1 MIYWFM
7 GYPCFTGI
15 GNKFNPFAWLSEKL
29 NNDAQNAV
37 VTFKTEFDTIR
48 RVKFHMILFMTMPDN
63 VKIEMTEDLNTW
75 WTARE
80 EFKTIVIILILR
92 IQDLYG
98 FSGGSIIM
106 NIQLLLMPNQLR
118 LF

>member
-1 MIYWFM
+1 MCMIYWFM

-29 NNDAQNAV
+29 NNDAQDAV

-63 VKIEMTEDLNTW
+63 VKIEMSEDSNTW
-75 WTARE
+75 FTVVD
-80 EFKTIVIILILR
+80 EFKTIDLGPLWFFWWLYYHEYPAFTYAKSVKII
-92 IQDLYG
+92 
-98 FSGGSIIM
+98 
-106 NIQLLLMPNQLR
+106 
-118 LF
+118 